1 MDSPSIQIDSHS
13 LSHPHYPP
21 FDQPA
26 MPATDKTNNTDNAAD
41 KSALDAQLI
50 LVDGTAFLFRAYHAI
65 RPLTNAA
72 GQTTHAVLG
81 MMNMLRKLQNEYCS
95 ARLAVVM
102 DAKGK
107 TFRHRMYREY
117 KANRPPMPDDLRA
130 QNDYVQKIVPAMGLP
145 LLSTPDVE
153 ADDVIGTLARAAEQ
167 KNWRTMIVSA
177 DKDLAQLVGERVW
190 MLDTMKNT
198 RLDIEGV
205 RAKFGVL
212 PEQIVDYLA
221 LVGDTSDNIP
231 GVPGVGAKTA
241 AKWLAQFGTLDKLV
255 VDAAEISG
263 KVGESLRDNIE
274 QLALSRQLATIKCDV
289 ELEVDVDALQIA
301 EPDLDAL
308 RVLCAELGFESWLK
322 KLGGEADGE
331 VDDAQPQTPQTNY
344 ETISDL
350 KTLTRWINKLKK
362 AGIFA
367 IDTETTST
375 DAHRAELV
383 GVSFSSSKGDAAYLP
398 LAHRYAGAPKQ
409 ASMADALAQLRP
421 LLEDARIKKVGQNI
435 KYDLA
440 VLARNGIVLDGI
452 AGDTMLMSYLL
463 DAGNSRHD
471 MDTLARKHL
480 NRATIK
486 YADVAGSGKKQ
497 LTFDQV
503 DVAQATQYAA
513 EDADVTLQ
521 LHDALAPR
529 IEAEE
534 SLRKLFIDIEM
545 PLVAVL
551 ARTEANGVAIDAA
564 MLRKQSAQIAQR
576 LTRIEANVFECAGEE
591 FNIASP
597 RQIQE
602 ILYEKQGIAVLRK
615 TPKGQP
621 STAESVL
628 QELAHEH
635 ELPRLILEHRA
646 LAKLKSTYTDK
657 LPALINPDTGRIHT
671 SYHQAVAATGRLSS
685 SDPNLQNIPI
695 RSEDGRQIRAAFVAA
710 PGNVLM
716 SADYSQIELR
726 IMAHLSGD
734 AGLVEAFA
742 NNVDVHSATASEV
755 FGVSLDEVDAEQRR
769 RAKAIN
775 FGLIYGM
782 SAFGLARQLK
792 IDQHQA
798 RNYIEIYF
806 QRYPGVKA
814 YMDETK
820 IRARERGYVETLY
833 GRRLNLPEIAAKNA
847 QRRQYAER
855 TAINAPMQGTAADLI
870 KRAML
875 AVDGWLLRE
884 SIPAKI
890 ILQVHDEL
898 VLEVAQNAA
907 EQVAQTTAEL
917 MAQAATLD
925 VPLVVDTG
933 IGANWKEAH

>member
-1 MDSPSIQIDSHS
+1 MDSQSIQIDSHS

-21 FDQPA
+21 FDQSA

-41 KSALDAQLI
+41 QNASDAQLI

-81 MMNMLRKLQNEYCS
+81 MMNMLRKLQNEHQS

-362 AGIFA
+362 AGMFA

-529 IEAEE
+529 IEAES
-534 SLRKLFIDIEM
+534 SLRKLFNDIEM

-833 GRRLNLPEIAAKNA
+833 GRRLNLRRLPRRTRNA
-847 QRRQYAER
+847 DN
-855 TAINAPMQGTAADLI
+855 TPNAPPSTRRCKARPRI
-870 KRAML
+870 
-875 AVDGWLLRE
+875 
-884 SIPAKI
+884 
-890 ILQVHDEL
+890 
-898 VLEVAQNAA
+898 
-907 EQVAQTTAEL
+907 
-917 MAQAATLD
+917 
-925 VPLVVDTG
+925 
-933 IGANWKEAH
+933 